1 MRISDEEYL
10 SKAELPNMKYDITNN
25 HISVMNDN
33 TSFCWHYRIEK
44 LNINDII
51 SQYTEL
57 CILAKKKNIKIS
69 RTRKFKKF
77 VLKNWEK
84 YETEIKEYNILFDK
98 MINEFLKVKARKIH
112 YGCCDDVVLNNAE
125 KIMNEYQTVYYRTS
139 YYSQITEIY
148 KTLLCLIDVVKKSDD
163 ACSIGE
169 IHI

>member
-1 MRISDEEYL
+1 MIASDEEYL
-10 SKAELPNMKYDITNN
+10 KRIELPNMEYNITNN
-25 HISVMNDN
+25 RILITNNN
-33 TSFCWHYRIEK
+33 TSFCRHYRIEK
-44 LNINDII
+44 LSINDIL
-51 SQYTEL
+51 SKYTDL
-57 CILAKKKNIKIS
+57 CILAKEKKIKIA

-77 VLKNWEK
+77 VLKNWGK